1 MPILDASGY
10 KPPRILRNGHANTM
24 FPFLFRK
31 NIKPPYHRERF
42 ITSDHDFIDLDFLR
56 SDSKKLAILCHG
68 LEGNSESQYMQY
80 TSSLLSE
87 NGWDV
92 MVFNF
97 RSCSGEINR
106 QLQMYHSGWTTDL
119 HEILAKYEIEYE
131 EISLVGV
138 SLGGNMILKYAN
150 DQIYNLSDKIKSI
163 VAISSPVDLS
173 ASSQKIITRQNILYD
188 KRFRVTLIEKVIQK
202 HKLFPD
208 DIQIDDLK
216 KVKTLW
222 DFDEYFT
229 GPIHG
234 FDGAEDYYSKSN
246 SKQFLHQTQIPT
258 LLITAQDDPFL
269 TTESFV
275 FDIARENEYLYFMAP
290 KFGGHV
296 GFTTFGT
303 NYYWNENK
311 TLQFINA
318 PHDFNGLHDTIH

>member
-1 MPILDASGY
+1 MPIFDASEY
-10 KPPRILRNGHANTM
+10 KPPRIFRNGHTNTM
-24 FPFLFRK
+24 YPFLFRK
-31 NIKPPYHRERF
+31 NICPPYQRERF
-42 ITSDHDFIDLDFLR
+42 ITSDDDFIDLDFLKTN
-56 SDSKKLAILCHG
+56 SKKIAILCHG
-68 LEGNSESQYMQY
+68 LEGSSESQYMQY
-80 TSSLLSE
+80 MSSLLAE
-87 NGWDV
+87 NGWNV

-119 HEILAKYEIEYE
+119 HEILGKYENEYE

-138 SLGGNMILKYAN
+138 SLGGNMILKYAT

-188 KRFRVTLIEKVIQK
+188 KRFRITLLDKVRQK
-202 HKLFPD
+202 YELFPD
-208 DIQIDDLK
+208 SVRIDDIK

-234 FDGAEDYYSKSN
+234 FDGAEDYYAKSN
-246 SKQFLHQTQIPT
+246 SKQFLHQTKIPT

-269 TTESFV
+269 TKESLV
-275 FDIARENEYLYFMAP
+275 FEIARRSENLYFMAP

-303 NYYWNENK
+303 NYYWNEYK
-311 TLQFINA
+311 TLQFIDA
-318 PHDFNGLHDTIH
+318 PHDFSDHHNTIH